1 MADSTTRLPTA
12 SSAITPL
19 DHVVVRL
26 RLIGQME
33 AWTVRSESVL
43 PAGRKTRA
51 LLACIAMAAPRPVLR
66 GRLAE
71 QLWSRRPEEQARA
84 SLRQEIHRL
93 LEALSPAETD
103 VLVITRDHLTLRP
116 GAVWID
122 VEEVMRAT
130 TAQPSSLALLD
141 GDLLEDLDGVDPNF
155 DAWLNT
161 ERERLRDRA
170 RGIAEAMLKENLEPD
185 AAIAAAQRLLTIDR
199 SHEGAWRS
207 LMKAHAARGERGLAV
222 QAYDRCRAVLADM
235 LDAAPSVETQ
245 KLLNDIRGPSH
256 SRLPLRPPQP
266 AEAASVPPQPAA
278 PPPAAPAPQLP
289 PPVADVVPPRKRET
303 APSRGGAHI
312 GVMPFRLIGMPDEDA
327 HLAPGLA
334 DEITNALSRFRW
346 MFIVSSNSLGR
357 FAAEQRDEA
366 AIRRE
371 FGLDFLLDGSV
382 QRAGNKI
389 RISLRL
395 LDLRANNQIVWARR
409 FDRETNDLLSLQD
422 EIAAEVVA
430 QIDPEILLIEAKRS
444 TSRAQVDATA
454 YDLMLRA
461 IPLIGRME
469 HEPFLLAGQHLA
481 DAIALEPDYA
491 AAYAWYAYW
500 HIFLV
505 GQDWA
510 DHPKAMME
518 KAGELAERAIV
529 LDPFDARGLA
539 ISGHVRAFL
548 HRRVRE
554 AMVLHERALSL
565 NPNLAMAW
573 ALSAMTHAYSGD
585 PDEAERRLTRYKKLS
600 PLDPHAFVFDGFF
613 GMIHLMKRDYE
624 SAIEVGRNISQLN
637 PSFSAT
643 YKPYLAALGHL
654 HRDQEAASIRRRL
667 LALEP
672 DFTIERFLETNSME
686 RESDKMHYAEGL
698 RLAGIRERDPPVA
711 NAPIVLRPGL
721 S

>member
-1 MADSTTRLPTA
+1 MTESLTRHPASFAPTNG
-12 SSAITPL
+12 L
-19 DHVVVRL
+19 GNVVVRL

-33 AWTVRSESVL
+33 AWTIRSESVL
-43 PAGRKTRA
+43 PVGRKTRA
-51 LLACIAMAAPRPVLR
+51 LLASIAMAAPRPVLR

-93 LEALSPAETD
+93 LEALAPARTE
-103 VLVITRDHLTLRP
+103 VLIVTRDHLAVRP
-116 GAVWID
+116 GAMWID

-130 TAQPSSLALLD
+130 AAQPTSLALLD
-141 GDLLEDLDGVDPNF
+141 GDLLEDLDGIDPNF

-170 RGIAEAMLKENLEPD
+170 RGIGEATLRDNLEPE

-199 SHEGAWRS
+199 SHEGAWRF
-207 LMKAHAARGERGLAV
+207 LMKAYASRGERGLAV

-235 LDAAPSVETQ
+235 LDAVPSIETQ
-245 KLLNDIRGPSH
+245 RLLNEIRGPSH

-266 AEAASVPPQPAA
+266 VEA
-278 PPPAAPAPQLP
+278 PPTAQPPDSSTATVGP
-289 PPVADVVPPRKRET
+289 PPDASPVQRRREPN
-303 APSRGGAHI
+303 APRGGARI

-346 MFIVSSNSLGR
+346 MFIVSANSLGR
-357 FAAEQRDEA
+357 FAAEDRDEA

-382 QRAGNKI
+382 QRAGSRI

-395 LDLRANNQIVWARR
+395 LDLRASNQIVWARR
-409 FDRETNDLLSLQD
+409 FDREASDLLSLQD
-422 EIAAEVVA
+422 EIAAAVVA

-444 TSRAQVDATA
+444 SSRGQVDATA
-454 YDLMLRA
+454 YDFMLRS

-469 HEPFLLAGQHLA
+469 HEAFMRAGDYLSK
-481 DAIALEPDYA
+481 AITLEPDYA
-491 AAYAWYAYW
+491 APYAWYAYW
-500 HIFLV
+500 HIFYV
-505 GQDWA
+505 GQGWA
-510 DHPKAMME
+510 EQSTVMME
-518 KAGELAERAIV
+518 RAAELAERAIV
-529 LDPFDARGLA
+529 LDPFDARGLT

-548 HRRVRE
+548 HRRLIE
-554 AMVLHERALSL
+554 AKVLHERALSL

-573 ALSAMTHAYSGD
+573 ALSAMTHAYAGE
-585 PDEAERRLTRYKKLS
+585 PEEAIRRLRRYKMLS

-613 GMIHLMKRDYE
+613 GVIHLMQHDY
-624 SAIEVGRNISQLN
+624 ARAVEVGRNISQLN
-637 PSFSAT
+637 PAFSAT

-654 HRDQEAASIRRRL
+654 RQDQEAATVRHRL

-672 DFTIERFLETNSME
+672 DFTIERFLLTNSME
-686 RESDKMHYAEGL
+686 RECDKLHYAEGL
-698 RLAGIRERDPPVA
+698 RLAGVRERDPSMA
-711 NAPIVLRPGL
+711 EAPAILRPVLG
-721 S
+721 

>member
-1 MADSTTRLPTA
+1 MMAEIATRASASASLDS
-12 SSAITPL
+12 
-19 DHVVVRL
+19 VVVRL

-43 PAGRKTRA
+43 PVGRKTRA
-51 LLACIAMAAPRPVLR
+51 LLASIAMAAPRPLLR

-93 LEALSPAETD
+93 LEALSPAETEI
-103 VLVITRDHLTLRP
+103 LIITRDHLTLRP

-130 TAQPSSLALLD
+130 AAQPAALALLD
-141 GDLLEDLDGVDPNF
+141 GDLLEDLDGIDPNF
-155 DAWLNT
+155 DAWLNA

-170 RGIAEAMLKENLEPD
+170 RGIAELMLREDMEPD
-185 AAIAAAQRLLTIDR
+185 VAIAAAQRLLAIDR
-199 SHEGAWRS
+199 SHEGAWRA

-222 QAYDRCRAVLADM
+222 QAYDRCRASLGDM
-235 LDAAPSVETQ
+235 LDAAPSIETQ
-245 KLLNDIRGPSH
+245 KLLNEIRGPSN
-256 SRLPLRPPQP
+256 SRLPLRPPQV
-266 AEAASVPPQPAA
+266 AEPVS
-278 PPPAAPAPQLP
+278 PPPAPVVADPETASAPAPP
-289 PPVADVVPPRKRET
+289 ADDLSPGAPKREALAT
-303 APSRGGAHI
+303 RGGAHV

-357 FAAEQRDEA
+357 FAAEHRDEA
-366 AIRRE
+366 TIRRE

-444 TSRAQVDATA
+444 SSRGQVGATA
-454 YDLMLRA
+454 YDLMLRS

-469 HEPFLLAGQHLA
+469 HDPFLQAGQHLA

-510 DHPKAMME
+510 DNPQAMMQR
-518 KAGELAERAIV
+518 AGELAERSIV
-529 LDPFDARGLA
+529 LDPFDARGLS

-548 HRRVRE
+548 HRRLHE
-554 AMVLHERALSL
+554 AMVLHERALTL
-565 NPNLAMAW
+565 NPNLASAW
-573 ALSAMTHAYSGD
+573 ALSAVTHAYAGD
-585 PDEAERRLTRYKKLS
+585 PEEAERRNNRYKKLS
-600 PLDPHAFVFDGFF
+600 PLDPHAFFFDAFF
-613 GMIHLMKRDYE
+613 VLIHLMKRDYE
-624 SAIEVGRNISQLN
+624 TAVEVGRAVSQLN
-637 PSFSAT
+637 PSFTAT

-654 HRDQEAASIRRRL
+654 RRDQEAATIRRRL

-672 DFTIERFLETNSME
+672 DFTIERFMQINAME
-686 RESDKMHYAEGL
+686 RESDRMHYAEGL
-698 RLAGIRERDPPVA
+698 RLAGIRERDPQVV

-721 S
+721 G